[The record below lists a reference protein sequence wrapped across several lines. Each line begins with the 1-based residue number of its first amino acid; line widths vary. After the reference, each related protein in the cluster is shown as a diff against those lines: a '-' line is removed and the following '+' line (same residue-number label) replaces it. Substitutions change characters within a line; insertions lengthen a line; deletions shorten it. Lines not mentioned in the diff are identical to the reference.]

1 MGMFMSA
8 DKPKTALFLAKQGED
23 AEAARNLF
31 VEEAR
36 KSEVYWDAR
45 SGSFSDLQE
54 AALTG
59 TDLVVLLQGLSD
71 ADLRK
76 QFPSWKGDAESW
88 KINSAADDVD
98 ALKQHISILLVRLI
112 MKGGKRAPIPVVI
125 DPAKKELS
133 KSDKANAKVRVCLE
147 TKGRKGKKVTTIN
160 GLPLDDD
167 ELEKLCVSLKQSCGT
182 GGTTKDGVIE
192 IQGDQCKKIL
202 EALQKL
208 GYRPKRAG
216 G

>member
-1 MGMFMSA
+1 MSA

-31 VEEAR
+31 AEEAR

-54 AALTG
+54 VALAG
-59 TDLVVLLQGLSD
+59 ADLVVLLQGLSD
-71 ADLRK
+71 ADLRM

-88 KINSAADDVD
+88 KISSAVDDVD
-98 ALKQHISILLVRLI
+98 TLKQHISSLLVRLI
-112 MKGGKRAPIPVVI
+112 MKGGKRAPVPVVVE
-125 DPAKKELS
+125 PANKELS
-133 KSDKANAKVRVCLE
+133 QSDKGNARVRVCLE
-147 TKGRKGKKVTTIN
+147 SKGRKGKKVTTIN
-160 GLPLDDD
+160 GLPLDGD
-167 ELEKLCVSLKQSCGT
+167 ELEKLGTSLKQSCGT

-192 IQGDQCKKIL
+192 IQGDHCKKIL
-202 EALQKL
+202 EELQKL
-208 GYRPKRAG
+208 GYKPKRAG